1 LVTKSC
7 GKQEKKRAYASPQ
20 MEHFDFGENLM
31 PLLAGS
37 DNSLEKPHDY
47 EDGGE
52 GFIGNYS

>member
-1 LVTKSC
+1 MR
-7 GKQEKKRAYASPQ
+7 KQKKRAYASPQ

-52 GFIGNYS
+52 GFIDNNS